1 MIAYGEGFV
10 DPDRW
15 AVLEN
20 VVSFH
25 VIPSSNALG
34 RELIEL
40 YFDEDQTLRTTVLL
54 TEGQGEAYG
63 RGGRSRGRW
72 AT

>member
-20 VVSFH
+20 VVSLREIAATKPRNLSELAE
-25 VIPSSNALG
+25 VQGVGAVKLERYGKAMLAALSTNG
-34 RELIEL
+34 
-40 YFDEDQTLRTTVLL
+40 
-54 TEGQGEAYG
+54 
-63 RGGRSRGRW
+63 
-72 AT
+72 